1 MIIFG
6 TSGKTVQLAM
16 INLLCGFCGNPA
28 AHALRKRVTKVSLF
42 FIPLFPIAP
51 AKHSMQ
57 CTFCGAG
64 SEISKEDAEQ
74 MLANGA
80 PQPAP
85 GQQGHPGQPQP
96 GAAPGGAPMPPNQ
109 GNPYGGQH
117 PQPPQGGVPPQGNP
131 FRS

>member
-28 AHALRKRVTKVSLF
+28 AHPLRKRVTKFSLF

-57 CTFCGAG
+57 CTFCGAE
-64 SEISKEDAEQ
+64 SDISKENAEELVAGGTQ
-74 MLANGA
+74 
-80 PQPAP
+80 QPAP
-85 GQQGHPGQPQP
+85 GQQ
-96 GAAPGGAPMPPNQ
+96 PGGAGMPPQQ
-109 GNPYGGQH
+109 GNPYGGQY